1 MTIYEK
7 LSKIQVELKAPKSQ
21 RNNFGNYNYRNC
33 EDILEALKP
42 LLKEHKASV
51 VLSDDI
57 VQFTGGEEEVT
68 LQSKDKAGN
77 INATVINGNVR
88 FYIKATA
95 KIICNESGESQEAFG
110 YARETLNKKGMDE
123 AQVTGAASS
132 YARKYALNGLFAI
145 DDTKDADSHDNRTQA
160 STAAPAK
167 QDITPKKTT
176 STAPASDKQKG
187 MIFAIAKNLGRSKED
202 MDKYTQTAY
211 GCNVNDLNKTQA
223 SGVIEFLQDK
233 QKEGVKKEET
243 ITLEDI
249 DAAMNP
255 SRDPAYED
263 QGFELNE

>member
-42 LLKEHKASV
+42 LLKQHECFIKIH
-51 VLSDDI
+51 DEI
-57 VQFTGGEEEVT
+57 VQVG
-68 LQSKDKAGN
+68 D
-77 INATVINGNVR
+77 R
-88 FYIKATA
+88 FYVKATA
-95 KIICNESGESQEAFG
+95 ELGAYEVNDKTVSATAF
-110 YARETLNKKGMDE
+110 AREAESKKGMDE

-167 QDITPKKTT
+167 QDSTPKKTT

-233 QKEGVKKEET
+233 QKEHVKKEET

-263 QGFELNE
+263 QGFELID